1 MNEIIEISPATS
13 ADIDFVIDTI
23 IEAEKSGT
31 EKMSFCN
38 IFSMTEPEVRL
49 LLKRILEKDVTGQEL
64 SYSEYLI
71 CRVDGEYAGACT
83 SWIEEE
89 NGYSAALLKAD
100 LLFDFVEREKLIEAQ
115 RIFSLIQ
122 GVNIEREPG
131 TLQIAYAYVKP
142 KFRGWGIIGLLMNE
156 QIKNQ
161 KNRVPGINKAQL
173 RITKTNENAA
183 RAYEKIGFVKIYE
196 RTVDNDEILKILP
209 AKTKILMEKT
219 F

>member
-38 IFSMTEPEVRL
+38 IFSMTEPEVRS

-142 KFRGWGIIGLLMNE
+142 KFRGRGIIGLLMNE
-156 QIKNQ
+156 HIKNQ

>member
-142 KFRGWGIIGLLMNE
+142 KFRGRGIIGLLMNE
-156 QIKNQ
+156 HIKNQ